1 MGATERATAR
11 VAPTGGE
18 MTKEQWSKI
27 IGILLTALLAL
38 AGVFGY
44 DVLVIQPR
52 QEVQV
57 AGSGFAVQ
65 TEAGHNTACYME
77 QGGAKFTCDSGGGI
91 EINTGATLD
100 VNAGATATI
109 ENLTIGGMLLQSST
123 AITLTTAGQTI
134 TPSYGLYIL
143 SATGAISMTLA
154 ACDAPGQVVYLYG
167 DDNQT
172 ITVNDTNIRSTD
184 GNAVTLGQYD
194 MVGFMCSGTEWD
206 HLFKSANS

>member
-1 MGATERATAR
+1 
-11 VAPTGGE
+11 

-27 IGILLTALLAL
+27 IGVVLTAVIALLA
-38 AGVFGY
+38 VFGY
-44 DVLVIQPR
+44 DVIVDRPR
-52 QEVQV
+52 EQQLAEI

-65 TEAGHNTACYME
+65 TETGHNTACYME
-77 QGGAKFTCDSGGGI
+77 QGGAQFTCDSGGEI
-91 EINTGATLD
+91 EINSGGVLD
-100 VNAGATATI
+100 INAGATATI
-109 ENLTIGGMLLQSST
+109 EDLTIGDDLTVTGDLTLSGALLNSST
-123 AITLTTAGQTI
+123 AITLTAGQTV
-134 TPSYGLYIL
+134 TPTYGLYIL
-143 SATGAISMTLA
+143 SATGAVSMTLA
-154 ACDAPGQVVYLYG
+154 ACNAPGQQVFLYG